1 MRARGMGTLLGVA
14 ALVAALTGVPAA
26 AGAQERVKVRFG
38 ILTTG
43 SQAAFYVGTKQG
55 IFAKYGFDV
64 EVKPLAT
71 GVQANQALAANQ
83 VDWSGGGVESTA
95 VAWSNDLAFKA
106 YSMYSKGGDSYAL
119 LVRKDAKI
127 EKVADLAGKRVAVPP
142 GTAPAQ
148 GLSQLL
154 LAAGL
159 KADAAKRVNAGYGA
173 MGRMLIQGQVEA
185 MAGLEPFVTLTQEEM
200 KGEAVILTRMGKHV
214 QGGGFFLISNAWA
227 QANPK
232 KVMAA
237 VAALWEAQQ
246 FVRTRPREAAA
257 IHAEFLKVEP
267 RIVETAFRY
276 LEFNPLLDPFTME
289 SLAKTVEFLQGEGL
303 LKRKVDVQAEL
314 KEAQAAIS
322 ELRRTRAALLD

>member
-1 MRARGMGTLLGVA
+1 MVS
-14 ALVAALTGVPAA
+14 
-26 AGAQERVKVRFG
+26 E
-38 ILTTG
+38 
-43 SQAAFYVGTKQG
+43 
-55 IFAKYGFDV
+55 
-64 EVKPLAT
+64 
-71 GVQANQALAANQ
+71 
-83 VDWSGGGVESTA
+83 
-95 VAWSNDLAFKA
+95 
-106 YSMYSKGGDSYAL
+106 
-119 LVRKDAKI
+119 
-127 EKVADLAGKRVAVPP
+127 
-142 GTAPAQ
+142 
-148 GLSQLL
+148 
-154 LAAGL
+154 
-159 KADAAKRVNAGYGA
+159 
-173 MGRMLIQGQVEA
+173 GQVEA